1 MEVSQ
6 VVLFRKLIENHA
18 VLSSV
23 FLYHFSDCLQPPWSN
38 CCEFSRSVGHKRLQE
53 VPGQGWVGKHT
64 EQGTGRTNATSLLC
78 GLILSFHSSPDV
90 TTVACLFLSKPGG
103 FWGPQECAGAE
114 HFPQPLPP
122 SQVWTWLLPCK
133 AGGAGEK
140 QVVDGSSVQ
149 SSICHKVNGVNQFL
163 ISLHKESN
171 AINVEQAL

>member
-1 MEVSQ
+1 MLCSALFSSTISLIVCSLLGQ
-6 VVLFRKLIENHA
+6 TAVNFPVLLGTKGCKRCRGRAGLGSTLNR
-18 VLSSV
+18 VLGRQM
-23 FLYHFSDCLQPPWSN
+23 QP
-38 CCEFSRSVGHKRLQE
+38 VI
-53 VPGQGWVGKHT
+53 
-64 EQGTGRTNATSLLC
+64 LC

-133 AGGAGEK
+133 AGSAGEK